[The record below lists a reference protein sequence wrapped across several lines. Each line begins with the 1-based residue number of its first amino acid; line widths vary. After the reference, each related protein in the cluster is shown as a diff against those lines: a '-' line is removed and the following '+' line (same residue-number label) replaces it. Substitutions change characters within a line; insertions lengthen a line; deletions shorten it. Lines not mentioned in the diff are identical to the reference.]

1 MPPATPKASGVLRA
15 AGCEVAM
22 IQADHHCSRVL
33 NLRSDA
39 GRRGPAME
47 ALFGLYDALEAS
59 AQEGLAAPPD
69 GADAA
74 AVAAAGVQLL
84 EELRTRFARLVLAPA
99 IPC

>member
-1 MPPATPKASGVLRA
+1 
-15 AGCEVAM
+15 
-22 IQADHHCSRVL
+22 
-33 NLRSDA
+33 
-39 GRRGPAME
+39 ME

-84 EELRTRFARLVLAPA
+84 EELRMRLTRLVRPPYSPSWTVVRWKTEIGAQ
-99 IPC
+99 